1 MLYHIKF
8 LKVPT
13 PTKEGLKSV
22 LTLSND
28 LGDDLFYG
36 SAEIGLESGR
46 KRTKVSWS
54 PGDRSVTV
62 ISPMGPTYRATVLS
76 SRDDLHPDSPARFLD
91 LYAVSEGGKYP
102 AKAIRKFDEIP
113 LTIKEDSGNS
123 IASHVW
129 DAGVTL
135 AHTLTK
141 QRIYDITCK
150 DSSQKLRILE
160 LGAGCG
166 IVGLAVEKHLGGQ
179 GHVILSDLEDARECA
194 EESISLNKSAATFMA
209 LDWADEDVS
218 VEDIDLIIVA
228 DCTYNMD
235 MYEVL
240 VACLER
246 LLAANEGAKVVI
258 GHKMRNEQES
268 EFFDMLEE
276 RLHVE
281 KDGSESVGVDVRVVV
296 AGRKA

>member
-1 MLYHIKF
+1 M
-8 LKVPT
+8 
-13 PTKEGLKSV
+13 
-22 LTLSND
+22 
-28 LGDDLFYG
+28 
-36 SAEIGLESGR
+36 
-46 KRTKVSWS
+46 
-54 PGDRSVTV
+54 TV